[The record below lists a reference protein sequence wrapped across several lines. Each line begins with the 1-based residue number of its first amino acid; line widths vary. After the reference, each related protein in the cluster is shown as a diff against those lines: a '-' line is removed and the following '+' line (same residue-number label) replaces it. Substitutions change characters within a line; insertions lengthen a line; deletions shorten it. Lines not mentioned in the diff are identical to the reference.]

1 MRNFNDTTSVKINK
15 EKKNLVKSKG
25 IKLQD
30 LLDDAINFELGISDE
45 KSINKNKIDYFLLEI
60 SKIEE
65 ERDKY
70 LDNFNKEIKVL
81 LDDLNN
87 FKNEEEEYYNN
98 KIKVLQSKIKY
109 LESL

>member
-30 LLDDAINFELGISDE
+30 LLDDAINLELGISDE
-45 KSINKNKIDYFLLEI
+45 KSIKKDKIDYFLSEI

-81 LDDLNN
+81 LNDLNN